1 MLYRHAMLVVNYLGT
16 HPEYKEAE
24 GRKAVWPLMKRT
36 DSILKDLETTLKPA
50 IENQRKE
57 WERMTPQSLPAA
69 QKAASTPTSYLDYA
83 SRDPTLQG
91 NAKILDASEHQDL
104 AVDLARE
111 ELKRRDE
118 VRRSQRSTQTD
129 DYDLQR
135 QLEATRNTL
144 ERARRGEHH
153 DEADSVQPSAQHY
166 NYPSV
171 SRSAP
176 VQLDGGST
184 MPPERPV
191 KPAGMGRPDLPPK
204 EAMYGAMQRDVPS
217 QPPGFDRPLLP
228 PKELMAAAA
237 APVRPKKERLTFKP
251 GAYLEN
257 GDPIRSLF
265 IPSKLRQ
272 SFLDVAAKHTAAG
285 LELCGILCGTPVNNA
300 LFVRCLLIPDQKS
313 TSDTCET
320 ENEASMAEYCMNE
333 DLMILGWIHTHPTQT
348 CFMSSRDLHTHAGY
362 QVMMPESVAI
372 VCAPRYTPS

>member
-1 MLYRHAMLVVNYLGT
+1 MLYRHAMLVVKYLGT
-16 HPEYKEAE
+16 HPEYKDPE
-24 GRKAVWPLMKRT
+24 GRKAVWPLIKRT
-36 DSILKDLETTLKPA
+36 DGILKDLETTLKPA
-50 IENQRKE
+50 IENQQKE
-57 WERMTPQSLPAA
+57 WERMTPQPVPDAS
-69 QKAASTPTSYLDYA
+69 KATSIPSSYHDYA

-118 VRRSQRSTQTD
+118 ARQNQRSSRTD
-129 DYDLQR
+129 DFDLQR

-144 ERARRGEHH
+144 ERARRGEY
-153 DEADSVQPSAQHY
+153 DDDADTVQPSTHHY

-171 SRSAP
+171 GKSAP
-176 VQLDGGST
+176 VQLDGGSSL
-184 MPPERPV
+184 PPERPL
-191 KPAGMGRPDLPPK
+191 KPVGVRRPELPPK
-204 EAMYGAMQRDVPS
+204 EAMYGSTQRNVAS
-217 QPPGFDRPLLP
+217 HTPGFDRPLLP
-228 PKELMAAAA
+228 PKELMAAAPA
-237 APVRPKKERLTFKP
+237 RPKKERLTFKP

-372 VCAPRYTPS
+372 VCAPKYTPS